1 MKLDRIKLITE
12 MARKRMTV
20 VEMAKITGISRVTI
34 TNVRSGKSCSA
45 GVGYAIAKDL
55 NKAPADLIETT
66 ED

>member
-12 MARKRMTV
+12 MARRRMTV

-45 GVGYAIAKDL
+45 AVGYAIAKAL
-55 NKAPADLIETT
+55 NMGPADLLETT

>member
-34 TNVRSGKSCSA
+34 TNVRSGSP
-45 GVGYAIAKDL
+45 VL
-55 NKAPADLIETT
+55 RR
-66 ED
+66 

>member
-45 GVGYAIAKDL
+45 AEGNAIAKAK
-55 NKAPADLIETT
+55 NKDPADLIETT